1 MKKAQIAVLGVAVAA
16 GFAAYAL
23 MPSQEAPQVQ
33 AVTAAAPAPVI
44 ENDDVLVAANTLDY
58 GTTLNET
65 LIRWQTW
72 PKSSPIAGV
81 IRKSA
86 VPNAVEELKGS
97 IVRGH
102 FMADEPIRRERLV
115 KGPTA
120 GLMSTLVAPGSR
132 AVAINID
139 SSGASTAGGFVLPSD
154 RVDILRTSRDEDA
167 AKAGQGDAFITETIL
182 RNVKVLAIGPNVQ
195 TENGKSVIVGSNA
208 TLELDPRQA
217 EFIIQAQR
225 SGQLSLIL
233 GALTDAAQDKTVAD
247 AQFETRP
254 EDKALTI
261 IRFGVSSTSRAK

>member
-1 MKKAQIAVLGVAVAA
+1 MKKAQIAVLGVAITA
-16 GFAAYAL
+16 GIAAYAL
-23 MPSQEAPQVQ
+23 MPTQQAPQVET
-33 AVTAAAPAPVI
+33 VHAPPPVI
-44 ENDDVLVAANTLDY
+44 ENDDVLVAANALDY

-65 LIRWQTW
+65 SIRWQTW
-72 PKSSPIAGV
+72 PKTSPIAGV

-86 VPNAVEELKGS
+86 VPNALEELKGS
-97 IVRGH
+97 IVRGQ

-120 GLMSTLVAPGSR
+120 GLMSTLVSPGHR

-139 SSGASTAGGFVLPSD
+139 SSGATSAGGFVLPND

-167 AKAGQGDAFITETIL
+167 VKAGQGDAFVTETIL

-225 SGQLSLIL
+225 TGQLSLTL
-233 GALTDAAQDKTVAD
+233 RSLTDAVQDTTVTDTQLD
-247 AQFETRP
+247 ARP
-254 EDKALTI
+254 DDKSLTI
-261 IRFGVSSTSRAK
+261 IRFGVSSTAKPK